1 MTTVKNYNLGYEK
14 EQLIFQFSIECLG
27 RGRGGGFGGGRG
39 GSGGGGG
46 GYGTEDKVQSDN
58 QIYVSGLPMNL
69 NEEDIAQYFGSIG
82 VIKNDKRTGKVF
94 R

>member
-1 MTTVKNYNLGYEK
+1 MCKTHET
-14 EQLIFQFSIECLG
+14 FCLG
-27 RGRGGGFGGGRG
+27 RGRGGGFGGSRG

-82 VIKNDKRTGKVF
+82 VIKNDKRTGKV
-94 R
+94 